1 MSVDLLVLFGI
12 LILTMGAFEPAVCCV
27 EDGGVFL
34 KLTRDQLFQVAEML
48 EVEMAEELNKVEVT
62 LNGQCFLGSLGHP

>member
-1 MSVDLLVLFGI
+1 
-12 LILTMGAFEPAVCCV
+12 MGVFEPSVFCAKV
-27 EDGGVFL
+27 EDSGSFF
-34 KLTRDQLFQVAEML
+34 KLAKDQLFQVAEML